1 MDYLSR
7 LISAL
12 LITLFF
18 PCSLAFSAACTS
30 YRVQPSTATVGD
42 STWVWESPGFAVSAK
57 GAAVGS
63 RWTQTYS
70 DGSWY
75 KGTIIDYDVASNMCT
90 VVLQSFGRSP
100 GSNGPVTMACSSLYR
115 FNMVQGQY
123 NANQIGIYY
132 ESGYAVNN
140 STLEDNPALVADYYD
155 RNGLKVCN
163 EGQRYTLFAVLAPEL
178 PEIYF
183 DTDACFTVG
192 GVEKCKV
199 VIGYK
204 GEPKCEACATGD
216 LTPNGLPPVGDMDN
230 DGVPDDL
237 DSSPAGPLNPVDSDG
252 DRVPDANDPCP
263 YDRFGCS
270 EGTGGGGDTGGGD
283 TGGGDTGGGDTGGG
297 DTGGG
302 DTGGGDTGGGGTG
315 TGGGTPSPFCQEN
328 PNSPVCKNGSWGG
341 SCAGGFTCDGDAIQC
356 AISKASWQMA
366 CLFEPSP
373 GDDKA
378 AIGEAAMAA
387 SGAGVSVSE
396 SSVGDFDTTNPYA
409 NTCISDVTVT
419 VMSASFVIPLSLACP
434 YLAFIGWV
442 LVAGA
447 TLGGVRIALT

>member
-216 LTPNGLPPVGDMDN
+216 LTPDGSPPVGDMDN

-270 EGTGGGGDTGGGD
+270 EGTG
-283 TGGGDTGGGDTGGG
+283 
-297 DTGGG
+297 
-302 DTGGGDTGGGGTG
+302 GGGDTGGGGTG

-447 TLGGVRIALT
+447 TLGGVRVALT